1 MQKNLRARRNKLA
14 PRAQPFP
21 SREGV
26 NINIQR
32 NMTVLLPS
40 EALKQELKAKLREKG
55 ITQKK
60 IAETLGMPPGNVS
73 RALAPHHN
81 ISLQL
86 FCSIVEI
93 AELELKLD

>member
-1 MQKNLRARRNKLA
+1 
-14 PRAQPFP
+14 
-21 SREGV
+21 
-26 NINIQR
+26 
-32 NMTVLLPS
+32 MTVLLPS